1 MATHTY
7 EDTEHQL
14 KIQLKSALDYI
25 KILEKERESNP
36 KCNRIGQPTDY
47 PANPCHCSLLTT
59 EKVNTSDTKKS
70 QKATLSE
77 QLDAAKDDN
86 QILKKTIS
94 DLKEDYNL
102 VKYQC
107 KVFEEDFKKEQIERL
122 NVSKKLAVVERELQ
136 DTRAVLEQYSALHA
150 QTAADRRRES
160 MQKIRNDYYRSQQ
173 QHYPYQSSYGD
184 FVGRGVARVECD
196 GEAADEDI
204 IDSLVE
210 PDDNP
215 GIAASSCTSNTDLL
229 CPKCNAGFCVDEHV
243 AFIDHVDAC
252 RR

>member
-1 MATHTY
+1 MATQKCK
-7 EDTEHQL
+7 DTDHQL

-25 KILEKERESNP
+25 KILEKERVSTSN
-36 KCNRIGQPTDY
+36 T
-47 PANPCHCSLLTT
+47 
-59 EKVNTSDTKKS
+59 KS
-70 QKATLSE
+70 QKPTLSE
-77 QLDAAKDDN
+77 QLDAAQGEN

-94 DLKEDYNL
+94 DLKEDYNF

-122 NVSKKLAVVERELQ
+122 TVSKKLAAIERELQ
-136 DTRAVLEQYSALHA
+136 DTRTVLEQYSAFHA
-150 QTAADRRRES
+150 QTAADRRQES

-173 QHYPYQSSYGD
+173 QHYPYQSGFSG

-215 GIAASSCTSNTDLL
+215 GIATSSCTSSSDLL